1 MESFMSTTEN
11 TTPPPQ
17 LKAINPLDKSPA
29 AMSATTDRTKWAKQL
44 LSWLLLEV
52 QYSDEPRFTFEQ
64 FDLLEKRFYE
74 IRVALDG
81 E

>member
-1 MESFMSTTEN
+1 MNTTEN
-11 TTPPPQ
+11 TTPLPH
-17 LKAINPLDKSPA
+17 LNAINQLEKSHAP
-29 AMSATTDRTKWAKQL
+29 MSATTNDRIKWAKQL

-52 QYSDEPRFTFEQ
+52 RYSDEPAFTFEQ
-64 FDLLEKRFYE
+64 CDLLEKRFYE

>member
-1 MESFMSTTEN
+1 MNIVEN
-11 TTPPPQ
+11 TTPSRH
-17 LKAINPLDKSPA
+17 LKSVNPFDKST
-29 AMSATTDRTKWAKQL
+29 AMSPTGNRIKYAKQL

-64 FDLLEKRFYE
+64 CDLLEKRFYE